1 MVKLGKEIKGRVKKE
16 TEHKRVIVKI
26 LNQEKTMEE
35 LEKEQAILKMKR
47 ETLKKKQVEEEKMA
61 HFNRMKILTHW
72 RRIMRVAK
80 TEQLKK
86 DIQVYQQNHDREVD
100 AKDAILQMLD
110 RDLEEADEQYQ
121 MALRNHKIRIDQLID
136 IQNSRLTGL
145 HEEFERD
152 LNILKSEFEQ
162 ERGDINKG
170 HEMEKRELEDM
181 ISTIEEE
188 ENAKLAKLKKDFV
201 ELRQETKNGKDEEL
215 EGMKHELI
223 KKIDLLD
230 QDFEIQFSNYVSETD
245 NKSNDYTEKLRTND
259 KDFEELTEITRETA
273 RLKEIIMNWT
283 LKKQQNSKECSD
295 RNNKL
300 MKEKVQILKHYHELK
315 RKMTLF
321 REDESRRLTNLTK
334 NSKAC
339 MDTLKGYQKL
349 AERILTTAE
358 LCRKLETEREKVLPF
373 YESDSDT
380 LEEEGKVGSIE
391 GVHKDVYNEF
401 KQLDQFYKRY
411 NKVLLDK
418 IAIEKQKGSLDKENM
433 FFKSLLKQYLDGVSV
448 NNDVMNASNP
458 LLVVNNKVN
467 LNRPPVQKLDENSSN
482 PRAVGNIMEL
492 NMEITNIN
500 KHTG

>member
-1 MVKLGKEIKGRVKKE
+1 MVRLGKAVKGKTKTE
-16 TEHKRVIVKI
+16 TEHKRVMVKI
-26 LNQEKTMEE
+26 RNQEKTMED
-35 LEKEQAILKMKR
+35 LEKEQITLKMKR
-47 ETLKKKQVEEEKMA
+47 DELKQMQVEEEKMA

-136 IQNSRLTGL
+136 IQTSRLRGL

-152 LNILKSEFEQ
+152 LAILKSEFDQ
-162 ERGDINKG
+162 EKHDIDNG

-188 ENAKLAKLKKDFV
+188 ENAKLAKLKEDYDG
-201 ELRQETKNGKDEEL
+201 LREETKNAKTEEL
-215 EGMKHELI
+215 ESMKHDLI
-223 KKIDLLD
+223 KKIEMLD
-230 QDFEIQFSNYVSETD
+230 QDFEVQFSNYVSETD
-245 NKSNDYTEKLRTND
+245 SKSNDYTEKLKKND
-259 KDFEELTEITRETA
+259 ADSNELADVMRSISRLREVI
-273 RLKEIIMNWT
+273 LNWS
-283 LKKQQNSKECSD
+283 LKKQQNSKECTD
-295 RNNKL
+295 RNEKL
-300 MKEKVQILKHYHELK
+300 MNEKITILKHYHELK

-321 REDESRRLTNLTK
+321 REDESRRLSNLTK

-349 AERILTTAE
+349 GERILKTAE

-373 YESDSDT
+373 YEAETDA
-380 LEEEGKVGSIE
+380 LEEEPEHKVTAIE
-391 GVHKDVYNEF
+391 GLDKAAFNEF
-401 KQLDQFYKRY
+401 QLLDNFYKRY

-418 IAIEKQKGSLDKENM
+418 VAIEKQKGSLDKENM
-433 FFKSLLKQYLDGVSV
+433 FFKSLLKQYLAGVSV
-448 NNDVMNASNP
+448 NDEVMNSSNP
-458 LLVVNNKVN
+458 LLVINNKVN
-467 LNRPPVQKLDENSSN
+467 LNRPPVQKLDGTVQKPLIE
-482 PRAVGNIMEL
+482 G
-492 NMEITNIN
+492 NMEITNIVMQT
-500 KHTG
+500 KK